1 MKEIEKIIMVVMLT
15 VLCVGVTDVHA
26 LILNDGGVHTI
37 DYQLDDNVWVED
49 SPLDDF
55 TTLNLVDG
63 GIIRDWVEAMEYSHV
78 NITGGSIGYD
88 LYAEN
93 YSQVILSSGS
103 IGDDLYVF
111 YESQVSIYGGTI
123 GDEVLARDF
132 GEITIYGSGFMVD
145 GIPVDYGTYT
155 SSDYISG
162 ILTGILTNGDP
173 MNNNFGIANDARITL
188 VPEPATLLILG
199 AGCLIFRTC

>member
-1 MKEIEKIIMVVMLT
+1 MSKIITIIMVT
-15 VLCVGVTDVHA
+15 VVCLGTAEVNA
-26 LILNDGGVHTI
+26 LIFNDGGVHTI